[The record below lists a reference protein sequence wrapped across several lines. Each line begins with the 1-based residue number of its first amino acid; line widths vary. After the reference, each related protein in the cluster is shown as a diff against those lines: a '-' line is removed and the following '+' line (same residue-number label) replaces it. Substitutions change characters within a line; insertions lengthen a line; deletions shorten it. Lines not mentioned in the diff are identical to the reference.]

1 MEYHDYKYYMNQ
13 YPHRTLQF
21 TKDMCINICIYII
34 YENVW
39 LYIICIYI
47 YIDTH
52 THNFSLLVD
61 YYPDYTDETGNQRT

>member
-34 YENVW
+34 YMKMYG
-39 LYIICIYI
+39 YISHACIYI

-52 THNFSLLVD
+52 TDNFSLLVD
-61 YYPDYTDETGNQRT
+61 YYPDYSNEEA